1 MQEKTI
7 LVTGAT
13 GFIGSRF
20 CREALARGARV
31 IGLSRNSRQ
40 AQKKL
45 PGIEFIENLD
55 ALSPEESIDYV
66 VNLAGEPLVAGR
78 WNDRRKQLFRDSR
91 IGTTQRL
98 FEHFQ
103 KALVPPSVLVSGSA
117 VGYYGP
123 DQDEQL
129 DEESTTRD
137 CFASRL
143 CLDWEQSASQFAT
156 LGTRI
161 CYLRTGIVLGRDG
174 GALSRMLLP
183 FKLGLGGR
191 LGTGKQWMPW
201 IHIDDEVA
209 IIFHC
214 LEEPGIQGGVNAT
227 APNPVTNRQ
236 FTTALG
242 SAVQRPA
249 VFPMPEAV
257 AILLFGEMAKELLLT
272 GQRVYP
278 RKLLES
284 GYSFRFTELDEAL
297 GDIVG
302 H

>member
-1 MQEKTI
+1 MQDKTV

-20 CREALARGARV
+20 CREALSMGARV
-31 IGLSRNSRQ
+31 IGLSRDAQQ

-45 PGIEFIENLD
+45 PGVEFVENLD
-55 ALSPEESIDYV
+55 VLSPEECIDYI

-78 WNDRRKQLFRDSR
+78 WNDRCKQAFIDSR
-91 IGTTQRL
+91 VGTTNRL

-103 KALVPPSVLVSGSA
+103 KASAPPSVLVSGSA

-123 DQDEQL
+123 HQDEPLGEDGAQH
-129 DEESTTRD
+129 D

-143 CLDWEQSASQFAT
+143 CLEWEKSASQFAS

-161 CYLRTGIVLGRDG
+161 CCLRTGIVLGAGG

-183 FKLGLGGR
+183 FRMGLGGR
-191 LGTGKQWMPW
+191 LGSGKQWMPW
-201 IHIDDEVA
+201 IHIADEVA
-209 IIFHC
+209 IIFYC
-214 LEEPGIQGGVNAT
+214 LEQSALQGAVNAT

-236 FTTALG
+236 FTKALG
-242 SAVQRPA
+242 SALHRPTIFPIPEPVA
-249 VFPMPEAV
+249 V
-257 AILLFGEMAKELLLT
+257 LLFGEMAKELLLT
-272 GQRVYP
+272 GQRACP

-284 GYSFRFTELDEAL
+284 GYLFRFAKLDEAL
-297 GDIVG
+297 GDIV
-302 H
+302 